1 MRSRTMRCVAAVAA
15 LASLAALSA
24 CGDDST
30 SKSKSPDTTAAKGA
44 AAPDLTGVATVL
56 ELSGKEFAFDP
67 ATLNAP
73 AGTKFGVKFTNKGVM
88 EHDFT
93 IEGHE
98 SEKVVG
104 PIGGAV
110 AVGTF
115 TLAAGTYK
123 YFCAVPGHKESGM
136 TGTLTVA

>member
-1 MRSRTMRCVAAVAA
+1 MKTRTMRCVAAVVAVV
-15 LASLAALSA
+15 SVPALSA

-30 SKSKSPDTTAAKGA
+30 SKSKAPDTTAAKSTP
-44 AAPDLTGVATVL
+44 APDLTGVATVL
-56 ELSGKEFAFDP
+56 EVSGKEFAFDP
-67 ATLNAP
+67 ATLTAP

-115 TLAAGTYK
+115 TLAAGTYEI
-123 YFCAVPGHKESGM
+123 YCLVPGHKESGM